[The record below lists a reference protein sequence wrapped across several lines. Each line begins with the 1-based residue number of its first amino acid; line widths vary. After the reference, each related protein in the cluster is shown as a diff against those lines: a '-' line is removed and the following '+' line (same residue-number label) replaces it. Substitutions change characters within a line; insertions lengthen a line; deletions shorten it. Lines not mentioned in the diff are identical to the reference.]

1 MTWDEIQG
9 NWKAVS
15 DKIKLTWGKLSEE
28 DLTSIAGRRDQLVER
43 LQERYGHEKV
53 DTEQKVDRFAH
64 ELNLEPE
71 DSKAIHRL
79 NQTVHH

>member
-28 DLTSIAGRRDQLVER
+28 DLTSVAGRRDQLVER
-43 LQERYGHEKV
+43 LQERYGHEQV
-53 DTEQKVDRFAH
+53 DTEQKVDRFAQ
-64 ELNLEPE
+64 ELNLQPE

-79 NQTVHH
+79 NQMHH

>member
-28 DLTSIAGRRDQLVER
+28 DLTSVAGRRDQLVDR

-53 DTEQKVDRFAH
+53 DTEQKVDRFAQ
-64 ELNLEPE
+64 ELNLEPA

-79 NQTVHH
+79 NQMAHI